1 MTTDN
6 KPAKDRIN
14 YLIDLANRTL
24 ATKTVDYGTIPRNRV
39 NAELFF
45 ELRSASLSLILKMVG
60 VDHPFYKEFEQHVKN
75 ASPSDVE
82 KGRGILKSIKA
93 ELDAGFIN

>member
-6 KPAKDRIN
+6 KSAKDRIN

-24 ATKTVDYGTIPRNRV
+24 ATKTTDEGTIPRNRV

-45 ELRSASLSLILKMVG
+45 ELRSSSLSLILKMVG
-60 VDHPFYKEFEQHVKN
+60 ADHPFYKDFDQHVKI
-75 ASPSDVE
+75 ASPYDVE
-82 KGRGILKSIKA
+82 RAKGILKSVKT
-93 ELDAGFIN
+93 ELDSGLMS

>member
-1 MTTDN
+1 MTIDN
-6 KPAKDRIN
+6 KPTKDRIN

-24 ATKTVDYGTIPRNRV
+24 ATKTVDDGTIPRNRV

-45 ELRSASLSLILKMVG
+45 ELRSASLSLIIKTVG
-60 VDHPFYKEFEQHVKN
+60 VEHPFYKEFEQNVKY
-75 ASPSDVE
+75 ASPNDVE